1 MKYKCF
7 KLEFKTAVH
16 FGNGSLS
23 DSEYT
28 IFADTLFSALCTEA
42 VKCGGQ
48 ELISEFYNYVKSG
61 KLLISDCLPYLH
73 DVYYI
78 PKPCCNVNYPE
89 SVSFSDRK
97 IYRNLKYIPAN
108 CLSDFMS
115 GKYDVTTLQN
125 LLSLGKSEIRTN
137 IHTIPGQPSMPYE
150 VGTFHFNA
158 DNGLYL
164 IVGYENEEAY
174 NLLFDLMG
182 LLAYQG
188 IGGRL
193 SQGLGK
199 FDLFEN
205 EINDDIRKLL
215 NQKTGKYMS
224 LSVCMAKKDEL
235 PSIMNGATYQLIKR
249 SGFVASETYSEQ
261 LLKKNDFYSFS
272 AGSCFQS
279 KFSGDIFDVSAYGN
293 HPVYRY
299 AVPFFVEV

>member
-16 FGNGSLS
+16 LGNGSLS

-48 ELISEFYNYVKSG
+48 ELVSQFYNYVKSG
-61 KLLISDCLPYLH
+61 ELLISDCLPYLN
-73 DVYYI
+73 DIFYI
-78 PKPCCNVNYPE
+78 PKPCCNVDYPE

-97 IYRNLKYIPAN
+97 IYRNLNYIPAN
-108 CLSDFMS
+108 CLSDFMK
-115 GKYDVTTLQN
+115 GKCNVTKLQN
-125 LLSLGKSEIRTN
+125 ILSLGKSEIRTN
-137 IHTIPGQPSMPYE
+137 IHTIPGQPSMLYE
-150 VGTFHFNA
+150 VGTFRFNA
-158 DNGLYL
+158 GNGLYF

-174 NLLFDLMG
+174 NLLFYLMDT
-182 LLAYQG
+182 LAYQG

-199 FDLFEN
+199 FNFFED

-215 NQKTGKYMS
+215 SQKTGKYMS
-224 LSVCMAKKDEL
+224 LSICMAKKDEL
-235 PSIMNGATYQLIKR
+235 PTIINGSTYQLIKR